1 LKKSDRELEAIEKKF
16 LYCAAYDTLN
26 NLMEGL
32 FRSTLGLRMSEDY
45 RSIRDSII
53 ENKARIGICS
63 FTLLSCQCFCGRV
76 RRRAYRAFISM
87 AALIVLGAL
96 PAAAQNAISSG
107 TIVGWVHDISGGV
120 VPGAGVTVISNE
132 TGLRLDGTTNS
143 SGLYNFPLMRVGRY
157 TLRVRHDG
165 FMTTE
170 VRNVIVQVGQTAT
183 VDVQLAIG
191 PLAQQ
196 LVIEATAPVFRP
208 SESSVTTVVP
218 REFIEDLPLSG
229 RRYTDFVLLA
239 PNVAADGDSGQVSI
253 GGQQGSSDSG
263 YHNGNGANSFTV
275 DGADATSS
283 FFGDARGR
291 TNVPY
296 IFGEQS
302 IQEFQVA
309 VTPYSAS
316 YGGAGSG
323 FINTVT
329 KSGGDVF
336 HGDAFYYLRHSAT
349 GANDAVDKAN
359 GVPKPLNVL
368 QQFGADLGGRL
379 IRRKLWFYF
388 DYEQQRQKDPVGTV
402 DPNVDESLF
411 LNVAPGTQLPVP
423 NAPFPVPG
431 SFSTPPVPGD
441 SNYPVY
447 LQQVSN
453 SLNAINS
460 SLGQRQR
467 RRDDLVL
474 FSKIDWQPTVGNHF
488 SFVYNYSRFDSPAGL
503 FAFNPVAGFGLSALP
518 DNFVRDHHASIN
530 WTRVFR
536 PNLFNDLHV
545 SFLRDE
551 QITTPSGLID
561 SNFPS
566 VLLLSIAG
574 FLLGNAPDA
583 PSRTRE
589 FQWEFGERLDW
600 THGRHSLQFGLDV
613 NRAHVTDF
621 TPGLSQGFYGFF
633 SLADFAVGA
642 YAFYLQSVGNPVFR
656 LTVPYYGFYAQDK
669 LRARPNLTFDIGVR
683 EDFQVFPQPDP
694 NPAFPL
700 AGQYPNQYRRL
711 APRLGF
717 AYQAFSSTVL
727 RGGFGVF
734 HELLNGVNYENSV
747 ITNGASTHLTNA
759 LALFDITQPAN
770 QQLPTFPSAL
780 NNIASMPSSNISL
793 IDPGFRTPYVLAA
806 SLEIQQ
812 RIGVNTALSV
822 GTMWTHGIH
831 LISSTAYDLNL
842 KPPQGTTTY
851 VVCPPGTTIVPCSG
865 STIVQPNLDAVLL
878 EGQEGAIAPNLGQLN
893 ALISPGL
900 NHYNSLYARLQRRVS
915 SGFAV
920 LVSYTYSKNI
930 QFNGVDFNNQF
941 DFSNARGPSLLD
953 QRHRLSVAG
962 TYRSILRRGPN
973 PARSLLSD
981 WTLSTVIQFNSG
993 RPYAAVLNTSCASST
1008 LSFGN
1013 CDGLSVVL
1021 NDSATLQSTG
1031 NTALGIGGGGPS
1043 PTVGLHS
1050 FYGPWIVELDM
1061 GIARSIHFRERHTL
1075 TFKAQAFNLFN
1086 RANFFVQNGAGVN
1099 AVQYNPIGTACGDGM
1114 TLQQLCYLVPNQ
1126 GFGRPQSVSHANG
1139 PRISQFAIQYRF

>member
-1 LKKSDRELEAIEKKF
+1 
-16 LYCAAYDTLN
+16 
-26 NLMEGL
+26 ME
-32 FRSTLGLRMSEDY
+32 
-45 RSIRDSII
+45 
-53 ENKARIGICS
+53 
-63 FTLLSCQCFCGRV
+63 
-76 RRRAYRAFISM
+76 RAFISM
-87 AALIVLGAL
+87 AALFVFSVL
-96 PAAAQNAISSG
+96 PATAQNAISSG
-107 TIVGWVHDISGGV
+107 TIAGRVRDTSGGV
-120 VPGAGVTVISNE
+120 LPRADVRVISNE
-132 TGLRLDGTTNS
+132 TGLWLEATSNS
-143 SGLYNFPLMRVGRY
+143 DGLYSFPVMRVGPY

-165 FMTTE
+165 FKTTE
-170 VRNVIVQVGQTAT
+170 VRNVIVQVGQTT
-183 VDVQLAIG
+183 NVDVQLAIG
-191 PLAQQ
+191 PLTQQ
-196 LVIEATAPVFRP
+196 LVVEATAPVFRP
-208 SESSVTTVVP
+208 IESSMTTVVS

-263 YHNGNGANSFTV
+263 YRNGNGANSFTV
-275 DGADATSS
+275 DGANATSS

-336 HGDAFYYLRHSAT
+336 HADAFYYLRHSAT

-368 QQFGADLGGRL
+368 QQFGADLGGPL

-388 DYEQQRQKDPVGTV
+388 DYEQQRQKDPVSIV

-411 LNVAPGTQLPVP
+411 LNVAPGTLLPAP
-423 NAPFPVPG
+423 NAPFPVP
-431 SFSTPPVPGD
+431 STFNRASMPGD
-441 SNYPVY
+441 SNYPIY

-453 SLNAINS
+453 ALNAIDS
-460 SLGQRQR
+460 SLGQRER

-474 FSKIDWQPTVGNHF
+474 LSKIDWQPGVGDHF
-488 SFVYNYSRFDSPAGL
+488 TFVYNYSRFDSPAGL
-503 FAFNPVAGFGLSALP
+503 FAFNPVAGLGLSALP
-518 DNFVRDHHASIN
+518 NNFVRDHHASIN
-530 WTRVFR
+530 WTHVFH

-545 SFLRDE
+545 SFLRDD

-561 SNFPS
+561 PNFTS
-566 VLLLSIAG
+566 VLLLPIGG
-574 FLLGNAPDA
+574 FLLGNAPNT
-583 PSRTRE
+583 PSFTRE

-600 THGRHSLQFGLDV
+600 THGRHNFQFGLDV
-613 NRAHVTDF
+613 NRTHVTDF
-621 TPGLSQGFYGFF
+621 SPGFSRGFYGFF
-633 SLADFAVGA
+633 TLADFAVGA
-642 YAFYLQSVGNPVFR
+642 YAFYLQSVGNPVFP

-669 LRARPNLTFDIGVR
+669 FRARPNLTFDIGIR

-717 AYQAFSSTVL
+717 AYQAFSSTVA
-727 RGGFGVF
+727 RGGFGLF
-734 HELLNGVNYENSV
+734 HELLNGVNYVNSLN
-747 ITNGASTHLTNA
+747 TNGSSTHLTNA
-759 LALFDITQPAN
+759 LALFDLTQPAN
-770 QQLPTFPSAL
+770 QQSPTFPNAL
-780 NNIASMPSSNISL
+780 SNVAPIPPSNISL
-793 IDPGFRTPYVLAA
+793 IHPDFRTPYVLAA

-812 RIGVNTALSV
+812 SIGANTTVSV

-842 KPPQGTTTY
+842 KPPPGTITY
-851 VVCPPGTTIVPCSG
+851 VVCPPGTTTVPCSG
-865 STIVQPNLDAVLL
+865 RTIVLPNLDAVLL

-900 NHYNSLYARLQRRVS
+900 NHYNSLYAQLQRRVS
-915 SGFAV
+915 NGLAA

-930 QFNGVDFNNQF
+930 EFNGEDFNNQF
-941 DFSNARGPSLLD
+941 DFSRRGPSLLD
-953 QRHRLSVAG
+953 QRQRLSLAAI
-962 TYRSILRRGPN
+962 YQSMLRRGPN
-973 PARSLLSD
+973 LARSLLSD
-981 WTLSTVIQFNSG
+981 WTLSTVTQFNSG
-993 RPYAAVLNTSCASST
+993 RPYGAELNTSCASST
-1008 LSFGN
+1008 LSFDN

-1031 NTALGIGGGGPS
+1031 NTAGGIGTS
-1043 PTVGLHS
+1043 PDAGLHS
-1050 FYGPWIVELDM
+1050 FYGPWIVEVDL
-1061 GIARSIHFRERHTL
+1061 GIARTVHLREAHALTL
-1075 TFKAQAFNLFN
+1075 KAQAFNLFN

-1099 AVQYNPIGTACGDGM
+1099 SIQYNPIGNTCGDGM
-1114 TLQQLCYLVPNQ
+1114 TLDQLCYLVPNPD
-1126 GFGRPQSVSHANG
+1126 FGTHQSVSHANG
-1139 PRISQFAIQYRF
+1139 PRIFQFAIQYRF

>member
-1 LKKSDRELEAIEKKF
+1 
-16 LYCAAYDTLN
+16 
-26 NLMEGL
+26 ME
-32 FRSTLGLRMSEDY
+32 
-45 RSIRDSII
+45 
-53 ENKARIGICS
+53 
-63 FTLLSCQCFCGRV
+63 
-76 RRRAYRAFISM
+76 RAFISM
-87 AALIVLGAL
+87 AALFVFSVL
-96 PAAAQNAISSG
+96 PATAQNAISSG
-107 TIVGWVHDISGGV
+107 TIAGRVRDTSGGV
-120 VPGAGVTVISNE
+120 LPRADVRVISNE
-132 TGLRLDGTTNS
+132 TGLWLEATSNS
-143 SGLYNFPLMRVGRY
+143 DGLYSFPVMRVGPY

-165 FMTTE
+165 FKTTE
-170 VRNVIVQVGQTAT
+170 VRNVIVQVGQTT
-183 VDVQLAIG
+183 NVDVQLAIG
-191 PLAQQ
+191 PLTQQ
-196 LVIEATAPVFRP
+196 LVVEATAPVFRP
-208 SESSVTTVVP
+208 IESSMTTVVS

-263 YHNGNGANSFTV
+263 YRNGNGANSFTV
-275 DGADATSS
+275 DGANATSS

-336 HGDAFYYLRHSAT
+336 HADAFYYLRHSAT

-368 QQFGADLGGRL
+368 QQFGADLGGPL

-388 DYEQQRQKDPVGTV
+388 DYEQQRQKDPVSIV

-411 LNVAPGTQLPVP
+411 LNVAPGTLLPAP
-423 NAPFPVPG
+423 NAPFPVP
-431 SFSTPPVPGD
+431 STFNRASMPGD
-441 SNYPVY
+441 SNYPIY

-453 SLNAINS
+453 ALNAIDS
-460 SLGQRQR
+460 SLGQRER

-474 FSKIDWQPTVGNHF
+474 LSKIDWQPGVGDHF
-488 SFVYNYSRFDSPAGL
+488 TFVYNYSRFDSPAGL
-503 FAFNPVAGFGLSALP
+503 FAFNPVAGLGLSALP
-518 DNFVRDHHASIN
+518 NNFVRDHHASIN
-530 WTRVFR
+530 WTHVFR

-545 SFLRDE
+545 SFLRDD
-551 QITTPSGLID
+551 QITNPSGLID
-561 SNFPS
+561 RNFTS
-566 VLLLSIAG
+566 VLLLPIGG
-574 FLLGNAPDA
+574 FLLGNAPNT
-583 PSRTRE
+583 PSFTRE

-600 THGRHSLQFGLDV
+600 THGRHNFQFGLDV
-613 NRAHVTDF
+613 NRTHVTDF
-621 TPGLSQGFYGFF
+621 SPGFSRGFYGFF
-633 SLADFAVGA
+633 TLADFAVGA
-642 YAFYLQSVGNPVFR
+642 YAFYLQNVGNPVFP

-669 LRARPNLTFDIGVR
+669 FRARPNLTFDIGIR

-717 AYQAFSSTVL
+717 AYQAFSSTVV
-727 RGGFGVF
+727 RGGFGLF
-734 HELLNGVNYENSV
+734 HELLNGVNYVNSLN
-747 ITNGASTHLTNA
+747 TNGSSTHLTNA
-759 LALFDITQPAN
+759 LALFDLTQPAN
-770 QQLPTFPSAL
+770 QQSPTFPNAL
-780 NNIASMPSSNISL
+780 SNVAPIPPSNISL
-793 IDPGFRTPYVLAA
+793 IHPDFRTPYVLAA

-812 RIGVNTALSV
+812 SIGANTTVSV

-842 KPPQGTTTY
+842 KPPPGTITY
-851 VVCPPGTTIVPCSG
+851 VVCPPGTTTVPCSG
-865 STIVQPNLDAVLL
+865 RTIVLPNLDAVLL

-900 NHYNSLYARLQRRVS
+900 NHYNSLYAQLQRRVS
-915 SGFAV
+915 NGLAA

-930 QFNGVDFNNQF
+930 EFNGEDFNNQF
-941 DFSNARGPSLLD
+941 DFSRRGPSLLD
-953 QRHRLSVAG
+953 QRQRLSLAAI
-962 TYRSILRRGPN
+962 YQSMLRRGPN
-973 PARSLLSD
+973 LARSLLSD
-981 WTLSTVIQFNSG
+981 WTLSTVTQFNSG
-993 RPYAAVLNTSCASST
+993 RPYGAELNTSCASST
-1008 LSFGN
+1008 LSFDN

-1031 NTALGIGGGGPS
+1031 NTAGGIGTS
-1043 PTVGLHS
+1043 PDAGLHS
-1050 FYGPWIVELDM
+1050 FYGPWIVEVDL
-1061 GIARSIHFRERHTL
+1061 GIARTVHLREAHALTL
-1075 TFKAQAFNLFN
+1075 KAQAFNLFN

-1099 AVQYNPIGTACGDGM
+1099 SIQYNPIGNTCGDGM
-1114 TLQQLCYLVPNQ
+1114 TLDQLCYLVPNPD
-1126 GFGRPQSVSHANG
+1126 FGTHQSVSHANG
-1139 PRISQFAIQYRF
+1139 PRIFQFAIQYRF